1 MGVTTAV
8 LGTAANAAGAAA
20 PLLATIPGKTERT
33 EKKALNA
40 DQASLAG
47 SAGGLSRGEYQ
58 QRLGSALGAS
68 QAAQRGAMET
78 LAGSSSP
85 SVLGSGVADQ
95 RALSV
100 LNAGQQGARA
110 ALESTNEA
118 AQQAAAQR
126 RAELQARVQAQ
137 IARETERRKQLAQ
150 AIPQTAQGVT
160 SALTGGN
167 AKAFGAGQ
175 NSPLQANAAALAGGY

>member
-58 QRLGSALGAS
+58 QRLGSAIGTS

-78 LAGSSSP
+78 LAGSNSAA
-85 SVLGSGVADQ
+85 LGTGLADQ

-100 LNAGQQGARA
+100 LNAGQQGAQA
-110 ALESTNEA
+110 ALAATNEA
-118 AQQAAAQR
+118 DQQAAAQR
-126 RAELQARVQAQ
+126 RAENQARVQAQ
-137 IARETERRKQLAQ
+137 IDRETARRQQLAQ
-150 AIPQTAQGVT
+150 AIPQTAQGVQ

-175 NSPLQANAAALAGGY
+175 NSLLQANAAALAGGY